1 MKIDEMNPLTVNK
14 VYFKLTSYKQVPKES
29 GCYILSTFDNEVLY
43 IGLSV
48 NLHTRFMQHLDNPN
62 KINPTSEGKAVWF
75 NYLVYDKELLEKV
88 ERTWINQFVS
98 KHGKL
103 PILNKINSPVV

>member
-75 NYLVYDKELLEKV
+75 NYLVYDKELVEKV